1 MTPCE
6 QCAVRSEC
14 PGFDGC
20 EDGVTEE
27 EYVRLSRQFHLNE
40 LAEELGQHT
49 DDKWYLD
56 PQ

>member
-27 EYVRLSRQFHLNE
+27 EYARLSRQFHLNE